1 MAIPA
6 AASPWASRGEVGA
19 GGAGGTNHRIVAST
33 FAPNLKRNLAAMTRH
48 STLKAFRALLAMVL
62 LAVASSSAL
71 AYQNE
76 TFGFRL
82 DLAGGPLAQYQSV
95 ITPEGITLASPDG
108 GAVIEVFGSWNEA
121 GQSLAAIAAQA
132 RRDLPEARV
141 TYDWIGSDAAV
152 LSGYQ
157 AGDIFYMRIAMSPDG
172 RRIAV
177 LNMIYAPEL
186 KRQLDPLV
194 TRLSRS
200 LSIR

>member
-1 MAIPA
+1 
-6 AASPWASRGEVGA
+6 
-19 GGAGGTNHRIVAST
+19 
-33 FAPNLKRNLAAMTRH
+33 MTRH
-48 STLKAFRALLAMVL
+48 IAFRALLAMAL
-62 LAVASSSAL
+62 LALASNSAL

-76 TFGFRL
+76 AFGFRL
-82 DLAGGPLAQYQSV
+82 NLAGGPLAQYQSV

-121 GQSLAAIAAQA
+121 GRSLAAIAAQA
-132 RRDLPEARV
+132 KRDLPEATI
-141 TYDWIGSDAAV
+141 TYDWTGSNAAV

-172 RRIAV
+172 RRVAV

>member
-1 MAIPA
+1 
-6 AASPWASRGEVGA
+6 
-19 GGAGGTNHRIVAST
+19 
-33 FAPNLKRNLAAMTRH
+33 MTRH